1 MNSLLEAIE
10 HYKQNAGK
18 RIPDEVRAIMAKA
31 TEELKASDK
40 GKGLKV
46 GEQAPDFSLP
56 DATGKE
62 VQLSS
67 LVKKGPV
74 VLTFYRGAWCPY
86 CNLEL
91 QAYQQVLDELH
102 QAGAELVAI
111 SLQSPDKSL
120 TTKEKNELSFYVLS
134 DVGGEVAQKYNL
146 LFTLPDY
153 LIDVYKTFQ
162 LNVDQYNG
170 DQSWNLPVPATFII
184 DRDQTIRYA
193 YVDEDYTKRA
203 EPKEVLEKVKQL

>member
-1 MNSLLEAIE
+1 VLE
-10 HYKQNAGK
+10 
-18 RIPDEVRAIMAKA
+18 
-31 TEELKASDK
+31 
-40 GKGLKV
+40 
-46 GEQAPDFSLP
+46 
-56 DATGKE
+56 
-62 VQLSS
+62 
-67 LVKKGPV
+67 
-74 VLTFYRGAWCPY
+74 
-86 CNLEL
+86 
-91 QAYQQVLDELH
+91 ELH

-111 SLQSPDKSL
+111 SPQSPDKSL

-193 YVDEDYTKRA
+193 YVNEDYTKRA